1 MQGAGG
7 SVLMSVKKEKQ
18 SAILG
23 MLFTYLA
30 VSKVIY
36 YYNVTTNALFQGGF
50 QDMIAVVLERLLTQ
64 DILILLLMLLT
75 LYTEK
80 LVALQIL
87 KYNKTVNQ
95 AIVHIIDYLLYI
107 GVLTIYFLTMNFA
120 FGFFPNMFSLEVFI
134 YFSVLYL
141 VIVAVV
147 EIKKYFKKKEKTEY
161 APALSVNEKLA
172 MLKTLHNNNVL
183 TQEEYDNKKESLF
196 GV

>member
-1 MQGAGG
+1 
-7 SVLMSVKKEKQ
+7 MSVKKEKQ